1 MPDIFNFY
9 PKDETGGRILAVC
22 AGRKIGEPKKSVGQA
37 QLVRNFGLS
46 GDCDAGPGSQLY
58 LLSQKD
64 FLALKEINPAL
75 VYGASGENLA
85 VTMDL
90 TLLPPGTRL
99 RSGDALLELT
109 AVKSPLCGARVILA
123 GIVTEG
129 DPILV
134 E

>member
-9 PKDETGGRILAVC
+9 SKDEADGRILAVC

-46 GDCDAGPGSQLY
+46 GDCEAEPGGQLY

-64 FLALKEINPAL
+64 FLALKRINPAL
-75 VYGASGENLA
+75 IYGISGENLA

-90 TLLPPGTRL
+90 TPLPPGTRL

-109 AVKSPLCGARVILA
+109 TVKSPLYRARVILA

-129 DPILV
+129 DQILV